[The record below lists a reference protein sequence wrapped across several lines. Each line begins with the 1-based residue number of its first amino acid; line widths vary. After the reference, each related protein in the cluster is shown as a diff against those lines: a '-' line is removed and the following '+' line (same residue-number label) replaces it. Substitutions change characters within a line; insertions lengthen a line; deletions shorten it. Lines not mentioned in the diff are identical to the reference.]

1 MSDHQHLEPQNPNTT
16 QQSWLTGIVRLFT
29 ISSLSPMLIIAA
41 LMAGAAALTLTPR
54 EEDPQIIVPVMDV
67 MVEFPGASAEEVEKL
82 ITTPLE
88 ALLKQIE
95 GVEYVY
101 SAASPGMAI
110 VTVRY
115 FVGENLED
123 SLIKTWS
130 QIMSNQDSMT
140 PGIARWIVKPVNIDD
155 VPIVL
160 LSLSSDSDNQSEMSL
175 RRTADELLARL
186 RDVENVAKSWVI
198 GGARRQITVYPDP
211 AALVAHGTSIM
222 EIIQAVGN
230 ANINVNAGNFASNN
244 QQVYLEAGPHFSS
257 PEEVGATVIKSVGGR
272 LVYLRDV
279 AQILDAGKDK
289 NSYTRIGFGP
299 ATEHMRT
306 LGEQSVN
313 IDQQGKE
320 WPTVTLAIA
329 KRKGSNAVQ
338 VAEDVIAMAQN
349 YQGTIVPN
357 DVVMSISRDYGATA
371 NHKVNELVEHLM
383 LAILII
389 VILMIFSL
397 GARESLIVSIAV
409 PVTFAFTLLCDLI
422 FGYTINRVTM
432 FALILSLGLLVDDP
446 IVNVENIHRHYLL
459 RKEAP
464 LQALLSAIQ
473 EVLPPTIVATF
484 AVILTFLPMFFIT
497 GMMGPYMA
505 PMAFNV
511 PVAMLVSLIV
521 SLTITPWA
529 SYKLLKQHDHD
540 SEPGFDLKQ
549 SGVYRFYHKTLG
561 SLIASPS
568 RAWLFILVIII
579 AFALS
584 AMLAITR
591 VVPLK
596 LLPFDNKNE
605 LQLVIDMPKD
615 NTLEQTD
622 QVARA
627 LGQYLSTVAEVTD
640 YQTYIGQ
647 ASPMDFN
654 GMVRHYYLR
663 EGSNVGE
670 IRINLV
676 AKEEREQQSHQ
687 IALRMRKQI
696 QTIASKYNANV
707 KIVESPP
714 GPPVLDTLVAE
725 IYGPEDASYTELIEV
740 AKDVRER
747 FNHTEGVVDVDDYS
761 FVPYQRLLFKIDR
774 EKAALTHV
782 DSQQIAQT
790 LKVALSGQL
799 LGTLHIPS
807 ERHPLEIVIQ
817 LPREQRSYIAE
828 LLTLRVKSQTGEL
841 VPLAELGQIEKL
853 STEQTLYHKNMRRV
867 AYVIGDTAGR
877 SPVEA
882 IIDLLSDFSD
892 RPLADGYSAEL
903 GGEGEWKITIDVFR
917 DLGLAFAAA
926 LLMIYVLLVVQT
938 GSLSL
943 PAIMMIAIPLTVIG
957 IMPGF
962 WLLNVLFA
970 NPVDGY
976 PDQIFFTA
984 TAMIGMIALAGI
996 VVRNGIIL
1004 IDFIEKTRH
1013 REDRPSLADAL
1024 IEAGATRLRP
1034 ILLTAAA
1041 AMFGAVVIILDPVFS
1056 GLAWSFIF
1064 GIFASTG
1071 FSLFVI
1077 PVAYYLINRNKPLDQ
1092 PSV

>member
-1 MSDHQHLEPQNPNTT
+1 MHQNIKT
-16 QQSWLTGIVRLFT
+16 QQGVLARIVRSFT
-29 ISSLSPMLIIAA
+29 IGSLSPMLIIAA
-41 LMAGAAALTLTPR
+41 FMAGAAALILTPR

-67 MVEFPGASAEEVEKL
+67 MVEVPGASAEEVEKL
-82 ITTPLE
+82 VTTPLE
-88 ALLKQIE
+88 SLLKQIE

-101 SAASPGMAI
+101 SAASPGMAL

-115 FVGENLED
+115 YVGEDLEN

-130 QIMSNQDSMT
+130 KVMSNQDRMI
-140 PGIARWIVKPVNIDD
+140 PGIARWAVKPVNIDD

-160 LSLSSDSDNQSEMSL
+160 LNLSSHSKNQSELSL
-175 RRTADELLARL
+175 RRTADELIARL
-186 RDVENVAKSWVI
+186 RDVNNVGKSWVV
-198 GGARRQITVYPDP
+198 GGARRQITVHPDS
-211 AALVAHGTSIM
+211 AALVAHGIAM
-222 EIIQAVGN
+222 LEIIQAIGS
-230 ANINVNAGNFASNN
+230 ANINVDAGNFASNN
-244 QQVYLEAGPHFSS
+244 QQIYLEAGPYYAS
-257 PEEVGATVIKSVGGR
+257 PEEVGATVIKSTGGR

-279 AQILDAGKDK
+279 ARIIDGAEDKD
-289 NSYTRIGFGP
+289 SYTRIGFGP
-299 ATEHMRT
+299 ASEKMRLLGTENKIT
-306 LGEQSVN
+306 AQAGQ
-313 IDQQGKE
+313 E
-320 WPTVTLAIA
+320 WPMVTLAIA

-338 VAEDVIAMAQN
+338 VAEDIITQAKGF
-349 YQGTIVPN
+349 QGTIIPADMLLSV
-357 DVVMSISRDYGATA
+357 SRNQGETA

-389 VILMIFSL
+389 IILMIFSL
-397 GARESLIVSIAV
+397 GSRESLIVSIAV
-409 PVTFAFTLLCDLI
+409 PVTFAFTLLLDYL
-422 FGYTINRVTM
+422 FGYTINRVTL

-459 RKEAP
+459 RNEPP

-511 PVAMLVSLIV
+511 PVAMMVSLIV

-529 SYKLLKQHDHD
+529 SYLLLKRHDQD
-540 SEPGFDLKQ
+540 DNEQSFDLKQ
-549 SGVYRFYHKTLG
+549 SGVYKFYHKTLG
-561 SLIASPS
+561 ALIASPK
-568 RAWLFILVIII
+568 RAWLFVFLIML
-579 AFALS
+579 AFVGA
-584 AMLAITR
+584 AMLAVTR
-591 VVPLK
+591 AVPLK

-605 LQLVIDMPKD
+605 LQLVIDMPK
-615 NTLEQTD
+615 NSTLEATD

-627 LGQYLSTVAEVTD
+627 LGKYLATVDEVTD
-640 YQTYIGQ
+640 YQTYIGLP
-647 ASPMDFN
+647 SPMDFN

-663 EGSNVGE
+663 TGSNIGE

-676 AKEEREQQSHQ
+676 DKKQRAQQSHQ
-687 IALRMRKQI
+687 IALRIRKSI
-696 QTIASKYNANV
+696 EAIATQYNANV

-725 IYGPEDASYTELIEV
+725 IYGPEDASYNELLNV
-740 AKDVRER
+740 AKNVRKR
-747 FNHTEGVVDVDDYS
+747 FEQTEGVVDIDDYS
-761 FVPYQRLLFKIDR
+761 YVPYQRLLFAIDK

-782 DSQQIAQT
+782 NSQQIAQT
-790 LKVALSGQL
+790 LKTALSGQL
-799 LGTLHIPS
+799 LGTLHIAS
-807 ERHPLEIVIQ
+807 EREVLKIVLQ
-817 LPREQRSYIAE
+817 LPREQRSYITQ

-841 VPLAELGQIEKL
+841 VPLSELGQIKELK
-853 STEQTLYHKNMRRV
+853 SEQTLYHKNMRRV

-882 IIDLLSDFSD
+882 IFDLLSNFSEN
-892 RPLADGYSAEL
+892 PLPDGYHAEL
-903 GGEGEWKITIDVFR
+903 GGEGEWKITVDVFR

-926 LLMIYVLLVVQT
+926 LLMIYVLLVIQT

-962 WLLNVLFA
+962 WLLNVLFT

-1004 IDFIEKTRH
+1004 IDFIEKTRY
-1013 REDRPSLADAL
+1013 REDHPNLTDAL

-1041 AMFGAVVIILDPVFS
+1041 AMFGSVVIILDPVFS

-1077 PVAYYLINRNKPLDQ
+1077 PVAYYLINRNKPLAEHL
-1092 PSV
+1092 

>member
-1 MSDHQHLEPQNPNTT
+1 MSDLQHTEKNKNISQS
-16 QQSWLTGIVRLFT
+16 SWLTRIVKSFT
-29 ISSLSPMLIIAA
+29 IGSLSPMLIIAA
-41 LMAGAAALTLTPR
+41 FFAGAAALMLTPR

-82 ITTPLE
+82 VTTPLE
-88 ALLKQIE
+88 SLLKQIE

-115 FVGENLED
+115 YVGENLED
-123 SLIKTWS
+123 SLVKTWS
-130 QIMSNQDSMT
+130 QIMSNQDNMA
-140 PGIARWIVKPVNIDD
+140 PGIARWIIKPVNIDD

-160 LSLSSDSDNQSEMSL
+160 LSLSSKSENQSAVSL
-175 RRTADELLARL
+175 RRTADELIARL

-211 AALVAHGTSIM
+211 ASLVAHGTSIM

-230 ANINVNAGNFASNN
+230 ANINVNTGNFASNN
-244 QQVYLEAGPHFSS
+244 QQVFLEAGPHFSS
-257 PEEVGATVIKSVGGR
+257 PEEVGATVIKNANGR

-279 AQILDAGKDK
+279 ARILDAGEDI
-289 NSYTRIGFGP
+289 NTYTRIGFGP
-299 ATEHMRT
+299 ASEKMRL
-306 LGEQSVN
+306 LGQQNPVVN
-313 IDQQGKE
+313 EAGNE

-338 VAEDVIAMAQN
+338 VAEDVIAMAQSF
-349 YQGTIVPN
+349 QGTIIP
-357 DVVMSISRDYGATA
+357 DDIVMSVSRDYGATA

-397 GARESLIVSIAV
+397 GSRESLIVSIAV

-422 FGYTINRVTM
+422 FGYTINRVTL

-459 RKEAP
+459 RKEPP

-529 SYKLLKQHDHD
+529 SYLLLKRHEGHDG
-540 SEPGFDLKQ
+540 EEGFDLKQ
-549 SGVYRFYHKTLG
+549 SGVFRFYHKTLG
-561 SLIASPS
+561 ALIASPS
-568 RAWLFILVIII
+568 RSRLFILVIII
-579 AFALS
+579 AFAGS
-584 AMLAITR
+584 AMLAVTR
-591 VVPLK
+591 AVPLK

-605 LQLVIDMPKD
+605 LQLVIDMPK
-615 NTLEQTD
+615 NSTLEQTD
-622 QVARA
+622 QIARA
-627 LGQYLSTVAEVTD
+627 LGLYLATVVEVTD

-663 EGSNVGE
+663 EGSNLGE

-676 AKEEREQQSHQ
+676 AKEQRKQQSHQ

-696 QTIASKYNANV
+696 EAIAHKYNANV

-725 IYGPEDASYTELIEV
+725 VYGPEDASYDELIDV
-740 AKDVRER
+740 ARDVRTR
-747 FNHTEGVVDVDDYS
+747 FSHTEGVVDVDDYS
-761 FVPYQRLLFKIDR
+761 FAPYQRLLFHIDR
-774 EKAALTHV
+774 EKAALTNV
-782 DSQQIAQT
+782 DNLQIAQT
-790 LKVALSGQL
+790 LKTALSGQL
-799 LGTLHIPS
+799 LGTLHIAS
-807 ERHPLEIVIQ
+807 ERQPLQIILQ
-817 LPREQRSYIAE
+817 LPREQRSYIDK
-828 LLTLRVKSQTGEL
+828 LLTLRIKSRTGEL
-841 VPLAELGQIEKL
+841 VPLAELGQIEEL
-853 STEQTLYHKNMRRV
+853 DNEQTLYHKNLRRV

-882 IIDLLSDFSD
+882 IIDLLGDFSD
-892 RPLADGYSAEL
+892 QPLAEGYSAEL

-917 DLGLAFAAA
+917 DLGIAFAAA
-926 LLMIYVLLVVQT
+926 LLMIYVLLVIQT

-943 PAIMMIAIPLTVIG
+943 PAIMMIAIPLTIIG

-962 WLLNVLFA
+962 WLLNVFFA

-1013 REDRPSLADAL
+1013 REDRPSIEDAL

-1077 PVAYYLINRNKPLDQ
+1077 PVAYYLINRNKPLDK

>member
-1 MSDHQHLEPQNPNTT
+1 MHQNIKTS
-16 QQSWLTGIVRLFT
+16 QSILARIVQAFT
-29 ISSLSPMLIIAA
+29 IGSLSPMLIIAA
-41 LMAGAAALTLTPR
+41 FMAGAAALILTPR

-67 MVEFPGASAEEVEKL
+67 MVEVPGASAKEVEKL
-82 ITTPLE
+82 VTTPLE
-88 ALLKQIE
+88 SLLKQIE

-101 SAASPGMAI
+101 SAASPGMAL

-115 FVGENLED
+115 YVGEDLEN
-123 SLIKTWS
+123 SLVKTWS
-130 QIMSNQDSMT
+130 KVMSNQERMI
-140 PGIARWIVKPVNIDD
+140 PGITRWAVKPVNIDD
-155 VPIVL
+155 VPIIL
-160 LSLSSDSDNQSEMSL
+160 LNLSSHSSNQSELSL
-175 RRTADELLARL
+175 RRTADELIARL
-186 RDVENVAKSWVI
+186 RDVNNVGNSWVV
-198 GGARRQITVYPDP
+198 GGARRQITVHPDS
-211 AALVAHGTSIM
+211 AALVAHGIAM
-222 EIIQAVGN
+222 QEIIQAMGA
-230 ANINVNAGNFASNN
+230 ANINVNSGNFASGH
-244 QQVYLEAGPHFSS
+244 QQVYLEAGPYYTS
-257 PEEVGATVIKSVGGR
+257 PEEVGATVIKSTGGR

-279 AQILDAGKDK
+279 AHIIDGAEDKD
-289 NSYTRIGFGP
+289 SYTRIGFGP
-299 ATEHMRT
+299 ASEKMRLLDTENKIT
-306 LGEQSVN
+306 TQAGQ
-313 IDQQGKE
+313 E

-338 VAEDVIAMAQN
+338 VAEDIIAQTKGF
-349 YQGTIVPN
+349 QGTIIPADILVS
-357 DVVMSISRDYGATA
+357 VSRNQGETA

-389 VILMIFSL
+389 IILMIFSL
-397 GARESLIVSIAV
+397 GSRESLIVSIAV
-409 PVTFAFTLLCDLI
+409 PVTFAFTLLLDYL
-422 FGYTINRVTM
+422 FGYTINRVTL

-459 RKEAP
+459 RKEPP

-511 PVAMLVSLIV
+511 PVAMIVSLIV

-529 SYKLLKQHDHD
+529 SYLLLKRHDQD
-540 SEPGFDLKQ
+540 DNEQGFDVKQ
-549 SGVYRFYHKTLG
+549 SGVYKFYHKTLG
-561 SLIASPS
+561 ALIASPK
-568 RAWLFILVIII
+568 RAWLFVFLITL
-579 AFALS
+579 AFVGA
-584 AMLAITR
+584 AMLAVTR
-591 VVPLK
+591 AVPLK

-605 LQLVIDMPKD
+605 LQLVIDMPE
-615 NTLEQTD
+615 NSTLEATD

-627 LGQYLSTVAEVTD
+627 LGQYLATVDEVTD
-640 YQTYIGQ
+640 YQTYIGLP
-647 ASPMDFN
+647 SPMDFN

-663 EGSNVGE
+663 TGSHIGE

-676 AKEEREQQSHQ
+676 DKKQRVQQSHQ
-687 IALRMRKQI
+687 IALRIRKSI
-696 QTIASKYNANV
+696 EAIATHYNANV

-725 IYGPEDASYTELIEV
+725 IYGPEDASYDELISV
-740 AKDVRER
+740 SKNVRKR
-747 FNHTEGVVDVDDYS
+747 FAQTEGVVDIDDYS
-761 FVPYQRLLFKIDR
+761 YAPYQRLLFAIDK

-782 DSQQIAQT
+782 NSQQIAQT
-790 LKVALSGQL
+790 LKIALSGQL
-799 LGTLHIPS
+799 LGTLHIDS
-807 ERHPLEIVIQ
+807 EREALKIILQ
-817 LPREQRSYIAE
+817 LPREQRSYITQ
-828 LLTLRVKSQTGEL
+828 LLTLRVKSQTGAL
-841 VPLAELGQIEKL
+841 VPLSELGQIKELK
-853 STEQTLYHKNMRRV
+853 SEQTLYHKNMRRV

-882 IIDLLSDFSD
+882 IIDLLSDFSEN
-892 RPLADGYSAEL
+892 PLPEGYHAEL
-903 GGEGEWKITIDVFR
+903 GGEGEWKITVDVFR

-926 LLMIYVLLVVQT
+926 LLMIYVLLVIQT

-962 WLLNVLFA
+962 WLLNVLLTH
-970 NPVDGY
+970 PVDGY

-1004 IDFIEKTRH
+1004 IDFIEKTRY
-1013 REDRPSLADAL
+1013 REDSPSLTDAL

-1041 AMFGAVVIILDPVFS
+1041 AMFGSVVIILDPVFS

-1077 PVAYYLINRNKPLDQ
+1077 PVAYYLINRNKPL
-1092 PSV
+1092 VEHLKN

>member
-1 MSDHQHLEPQNPNTT
+1 MSEHQHIKSSTNNNTKT
-16 QQSWLTGIVRLFT
+16 SIITRIVKLFT
-29 ISSLSPMLIIAA
+29 IGSLSPMLIIAA
-41 LMAGAAALTLTPR
+41 IMAGAAALILTPR

-67 MVEFPGASAEEVEKL
+67 MIEFPGASAEEVEKL
-82 ITTPLE
+82 VTTPLE
-88 ALLKQIE
+88 SLLKQIE

-101 SAASPGMAI
+101 SAASSGMGM

-115 FVGENLED
+115 YVGEELEN
-123 SLIKTWS
+123 SLVKTWS
-130 QIMSNQDSMT
+130 KVMSNQDKMT
-140 PGIARWIVKPVNIDD
+140 PGITRWIVKPVNIDD

-160 LSLSSDSDNQSEMSL
+160 LNLSSASSNQSEMSL
-175 RRTADELLARL
+175 RRTADELIARL
-186 RDVENVAKSWVI
+186 RDVDNVANSWVV

-211 AALVAHGTSIM
+211 AALVAHGTSII
-222 EIIQAVGN
+222 EIIQAIGS
-230 ANINVNAGNFASNN
+230 ANINVDAGNFASNN
-244 QQVYLEAGPHFSS
+244 QQVFLEAGPHYST
-257 PEEVGATVIKSVGGR
+257 PKEVGATVIKSAGGR

-279 AQILDAGKDK
+279 ARILDGGEDK
-289 NSYTRIGFGP
+289 NTYTRIGFGP
-299 ATEHMRT
+299 ASEKMRLLDINQKIT
-306 LGEQSVN
+306 GQA
-313 IDQQGKE
+313 GKE

-338 VAEDVIAMAQN
+338 VAEDVIAKAKSF
-349 YQGTIVPN
+349 QGTIVPN
-357 DVVMSISRDYGATA
+357 DITMSISRDNGETA
-371 NHKVNELVEHLM
+371 NNKVNELVEHLM
-383 LAILII
+383 FAILII

-397 GARESLIVSIAV
+397 GSRESLIVSIAV
-409 PVTFAFTLLCDLI
+409 PVTFAFTLLLDLL
-422 FGYTINRVTM
+422 FGYTINRVTL

-459 RKEAP
+459 RNEPP

-511 PVAMLVSLIV
+511 PVAMLISLIV

-529 SYKLLKQHDHD
+529 SYLLLKRHDHD
-540 SEPGFDLKQ
+540 DEQGFDLKQ
-549 SGVYRFYHKTLG
+549 SGVYKFYHKTLG
-561 SLIASPS
+561 SLIATPG
-568 RAWLFILVIII
+568 RAWFFVLVIFI
-579 AFALS
+579 AFIGSAL
-584 AMLAITR
+584 LAVTR
-591 VVPLK
+591 TVPLK

-605 LQLVIDMPKD
+605 LQLVIDMPKSS
-615 NTLEQTD
+615 TLEQTD

-627 LGQYLSTVAEVTD
+627 LGQFLATVDEVTD
-640 YQTYIGQ
+640 YETYIGQ

-663 EGSNVGE
+663 SGSNVGE
-670 IRINLV
+670 IRINFV
-676 AKEEREQQSHQ
+676 AKKERKQQSHQ
-687 IALRMRKQI
+687 IALRIRKQI
-696 QTIASKYNANV
+696 EAIANKYNANV

-725 IYGPEDASYTELIEV
+725 IYGPEDASYTESLNIG
-740 AKDVRER
+740 KNVRER
-747 FNHTEGVVDVDDYS
+747 FKHTQGVVDVDDYS
-761 FVPYQRLLFKIDR
+761 YAPYQRLLFKIDR
-774 EKAALTHV
+774 EKAALTQV
-782 DSQQIAQT
+782 SSQQIAQT
-790 LKVALSGQL
+790 LKIALSGQL

-807 ERHPLEIVIQ
+807 ERQALEIILQ
-817 LPREQRSYIAE
+817 LPREQRSYITQ
-828 LLTLRVKSQTGEL
+828 LLTLRVKSKTGEL
-841 VPLAELGQIEKL
+841 VPLAELGQIKEL
-853 STEQTLYHKNMRRV
+853 DDEQTLYHKNLRRV

-882 IIDLLSDFSD
+882 VIDLLDDFND
-892 RPLADGYSAEL
+892 HPLPEGYSVEL
-903 GGEGEWKITIDVFR
+903 GGEGEWKITVDVFR

-962 WLLNVLFA
+962 WLLNTLFTS
-970 NPVDGY
+970 PVDGY
-976 PDQIFFTA
+976 PVQIFFTA

-1013 REDRPSLADAL
+1013 REDRPSLTEAL

-1077 PVAYYLINRNKPLDQ
+1077 PVAYYLINRNKPLDK
-1092 PSV
+1092 PSA